1 MSANTFGV
9 LPPEPAVETEGTV
22 ALLPPPPLP
31 APAPADDAP
40 VEAPIELF
48 PGALQALPPVV
59 TEDEVLDL
67 GPHTATG
74 DLADRFRSL
83 YVNHRSSVA
92 GTCRK
97 YLRDERDVDEVV
109 QEAFLRMFLALPEI
123 DGEMQALAYA
133 RRTATN
139 LCIDRWRQTQRR
151 PQLVEL
157 SPEDE
162 DRLADDDPEQ
172 ADLLV
177 AAEDASVVREALA
190 RLTPL
195 QRQALVAYEVEGK
208 SIPTIEAELGQ
219 PAGSVKHVLVRAR
232 RSLRKL
238 LVGTS
243 VSPDTELTLVEEAR
257 IAAARSAR
265 AAVAT
270 GRVGIVLLLVPMLA
284 LLGFFGFR
292 SASRQGGVVASE
304 VPQLNGGEAP
314 CSGLTCPDS
323 APVPPA
329 APAATSKPGHLP
341 QHPVTTHV
349 PPVVVTA
356 RAHQPAAHPTLPV
369 REVRRPAP
377 AKPAAP
383 ARRPAA
389 PLPVGPV
396 VEAPD
401 EPVVG
406 GPLPTP
412 AGTPPLRV
420 VTGGRVM
427 TATAGTAWS
436 APMTGGG
443 TLHRASLIAMVAT
456 ATPDAPAVSWDI
468 NQQFV
473 LEPDGT
479 TLRSFALSIAAPQGT
494 QGDQAGYALTSAT
507 EGA

>member
-59 TEDEVLDL
+59 TEDEVLEL

-83 YVNHRSSVA
+83 YVNHRGSVA

-292 SASRQGGVVASE
+292 SANRQGGVVASE
-304 VPQLNGGEAP
+304 VPQLSGGAETP
-314 CSGLTCPDS
+314 CGGLTCPDS
-323 APVPPA
+323 APVPPS

-349 PPVVVTA
+349 PPVVGPA
-356 RAHQPAAHPTLPV
+356 RPPPRAAPRAPPV
-369 REVRRPAP
+369 RVVRRPAP

-383 ARRPAA
+383 ARRPA
-389 PLPVGPV
+389 PLPTGPV
-396 VEAPD
+396 VVAPD
-401 EPVVG
+401 APVVG
-406 GPLPTP
+406 GALPPP
-412 AGTPPLRV
+412 AAAAMKIV
-420 VTGGRVM
+420 AGGQ
-427 TATAGTAWS
+427 TLS
-436 APMTGGG
+436 A
-443 TLHRASLIAMVAT
+443 
-456 ATPDAPAVSWDI
+456 
-468 NQQFV
+468 
-473 LEPDGT
+473 
-479 TLRSFALSIAAPQGT
+479 
-494 QGDQAGYALTSAT
+494 
-507 EGA
+507 